1 MALWAYHFDAAVA
14 HVRDRRTSE
23 SQAVAEERSGGRREQ
38 RKTSPLTRWAV
49 IAGCAVTLVAGVSA
63 GTPEAQENG
72 PTTLQPSGSLAYDQL
87 SSGPQRR
94 HLPIPGSAA
103 ND

>member
-14 HVRDRRTSE
+14 DVLDGRTSE
-23 SQAVAEERSGGRREQ
+23 RRTAADERPGGRVE
-38 RKTSPLTRWAV
+38 RKKPSPLTRWAV
-49 IAGCAVTLVAGVSA
+49 IAGCAVTLVAGASA
-63 GTPEAQENG
+63 RTPEAEENG
-72 PTTLQPSGSLAYDQL
+72 LATLQPSGSAADDQL

-94 HLPIPGSAA
+94 HLPIPGPAA